1 MVPHGARG
9 SVVVEALRYKLEG
22 TMLQARRSHVRLT
35 MRSPILPIDLIH
47 PTALWP

>member
-9 SVVVEALRYKLEG
+9 SVVVGG
-22 TMLQARRSHVRLT
+22 TMLQAERTRVRLT
-35 MRSPILPIDLIH
+35 MRSPILPIGLIH